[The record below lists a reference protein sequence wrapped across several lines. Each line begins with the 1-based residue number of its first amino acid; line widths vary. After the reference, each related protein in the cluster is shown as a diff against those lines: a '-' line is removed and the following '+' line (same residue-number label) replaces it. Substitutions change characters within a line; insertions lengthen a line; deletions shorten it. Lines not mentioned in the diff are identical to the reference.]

1 MDNMRLL
8 GDRHRDLVD
17 PGRPCM
23 VVVIVVGVV
32 VLVVLLPAW

>member
-8 GDRHRDLVD
+8 GDWHRDIVD

-23 VVVIVVGVV
+23 VVVVAVVGVV
-32 VLVVLLPAW
+32 VLVVVLPA